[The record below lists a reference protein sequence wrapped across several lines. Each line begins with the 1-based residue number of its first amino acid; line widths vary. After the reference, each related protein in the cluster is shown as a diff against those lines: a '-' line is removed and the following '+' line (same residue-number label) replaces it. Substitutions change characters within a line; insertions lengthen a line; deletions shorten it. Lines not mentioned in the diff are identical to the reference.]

1 MSEEIIPIIAEL
13 VQEIVP
19 TGLVSSKKGDNG
31 IIIVIGG
38 SEIHNGASLLS
49 ILAALISGVDLVYT
63 AVPL

>member
-38 SEIHNGASLLS
+38 SEIHNGASFLS
-49 ILAALISGVDLVYT
+49 ILTALISGVDLVYT